1 MILSQTTPDKL
12 DDILKRMYGGAP
24 PPCPTPCAFTPND
37 DAPDVTTIWV
47 RPGMALEPPGM
58 LLIELPTD
66 MLMEVYA
73 RLQLPCALKRVCWT
87 LYKAGPSQEE
97 CVRPLSYLVKS
108 SPLFRWA
115 YRLGCP
121 FVWNADLAQRMARHG
136 ALESLRWAHRE
147 GLPWDHRA
155 AISAGKHGHLETLQ
169 MLAVCGAPVDP
180 KEIVK
185 KAASHGQI
193 HVLEWIAAEEGYQFV
208 MDEWMCIGA
217 ARNGKLAALQWLR
230 ARHCPWNA
238 WTVVNAA
245 IGGHLHVIVWARA
258 EGCPWNRQATMW
270 AARNGHLEVLQWLRR
285 YGCKW
290 DEKACM
296 WAARNGHFEVLQWL
310 RAGGE
315 GGVCP
320 WDAETCWAAAA
331 GGHLHILQWALE
343 NGCDAIWTTWAGAAL
358 AGQVHVL
365 RWLHSQGWKRQ
376 GVTKDDER
384 NSIGRATC
392 HTDTLRWMATMDRW
406 DRVRAH
412 VTGKAFYFKIN

>member
-136 ALESLRWAHRE
+136 ALE
-147 GLPWDHRA
+147 
-155 AISAGKHGHLETLQ
+155 
-169 MLAVCGAPVDP
+169 
-180 KEIVK
+180 
-185 KAASHGQI
+185 
-193 HVLEWIAAEEGYQFV
+193 
-208 MDEWMCIGA
+208 
-217 ARNGKLAALQWLR
+217 
-230 ARHCPWNA
+230 
-238 WTVVNAA
+238 
-245 IGGHLHVIVWARA
+245 
-258 EGCPWNRQATMW
+258 
-270 AARNGHLEVLQWLRR
+270 
-285 YGCKW
+285 
-290 DEKACM
+290 
-296 WAARNGHFEVLQWL
+296 
-310 RAGGE
+310 
-315 GGVCP
+315 
-320 WDAETCWAAAA
+320 
-331 GGHLHILQWALE
+331 
-343 NGCDAIWTTWAGAAL
+343 
-358 AGQVHVL
+358 
-365 RWLHSQGWKRQ
+365 
-376 GVTKDDER
+376 
-384 NSIGRATC
+384 
-392 HTDTLRWMATMDRW
+392 
-406 DRVRAH
+406 
-412 VTGKAFYFKIN
+412 